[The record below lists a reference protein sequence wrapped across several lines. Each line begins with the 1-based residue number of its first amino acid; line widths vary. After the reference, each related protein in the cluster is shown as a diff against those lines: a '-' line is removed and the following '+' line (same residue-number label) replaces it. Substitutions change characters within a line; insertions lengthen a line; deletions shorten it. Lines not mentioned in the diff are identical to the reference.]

1 MPTNMFDEARRRVSS
16 GTNASSTQNDNI
28 FSQAR
33 SRVNTGQTVDT
44 VPAITQ
50 RSAASPL
57 PTRKKNLERIDLGQ
71 NEVKIGE
78 GWENRVN
85 TEDLIGESYK
95 DTTAYYDRL
104 LKQKKQQFEA
114 VKPDPNFLQER
125 QRLRNEIDRLEQE
138 REAID
143 SSGKRGSFRKEGAG
157 GFGSDSELHI
167 NPRSTV
173 QTVADTIARG
183 AGQFDLG
190 LLKTADFAA
199 NAIPNAAGAI
209 RGVDPE
215 ETFTGQLF
223 KPITDATGQAV
234 DWMQR
239 GVENMNR
246 NIQNDT
252 QGNKAAQ
259 IAAEVG
265 SGVVGAIPNAAL
277 AMMTGGAS
285 AGGAIGSQLAPQA
298 TGLSGTI
305 LSAWN
310 KMVSSPMFQVSF
322 AQTLGNSYDEAK
334 QAGASDVDAMA
345 AALLST
351 TANAMV
357 EVGGGIET
365 LPGEISGADL
375 SSGKKALKWLTSALD
390 EGKEEVVQ
398 GVISNMVNKAAG
410 TKNRPYFSMTDENA
424 VLNPYRM
431 GQEFAMGTAVGGIM
445 GGGQVLA
452 DTVMN
457 RSKAKKSA
465 LDFAVEETLKPTQ
478 EKSSLDRSIDSLFEQ
493 NKTAQGIQNDPVQ
506 PIEQKET
513 VAPKTIAAS
522 PETGSGRLDATAGTD
537 GTISQAESEFNTKWN
552 NFLDKHNGKPTSD
565 DFLEFARSVSDSEE
579 NARSFSEFLDN
590 LEKTGKIK
598 FNGSGAPMRPLS
610 ADDHIDRRDY
620 VSVGDRRVNSFSF
633 NNPELQPYIREGL
646 QILGDDIANS
656 VHGKRTYLGVDPT
669 QGTGNNHVWTGQKR
683 KTTPEIARL
692 KDDYNMSWADI
703 DKAWSD
709 LMEDS
714 GKENNANAKRL
725 ELLVD
730 DILTNGHKT
739 LGGIEVG
746 PNQEYIDAKSKI
758 DGYTP
763 KQKSSSVIDD
773 AILETLFPGT
783 GDPVGDLGAK
793 TSDFKHDVKQSQ
805 TVENTIGKN
814 EARWGVPEDQRVK
827 GDYDAVT
834 ERESLN
840 NARMRIEQDLPGEM
854 ESLRR
859 AATWS
864 NEEVD
869 MGMLILGGL
878 RAKAKESGDWSQY
891 REWSSVVK
899 QHGVTSG
906 QALQAWAKYTRKTGD
921 GIMQRV
927 SELLENSKK
936 GTDVN
941 DVLETTSDYADRFDG
956 AVADKSVSGLVSI
969 IKDTAVTRK
978 TKRHWGKKLGGQI
991 DWALNRIAAYAETEI
1006 SQDGNSGSA
1015 ETARFYE
1022 FLKNFAAASI
1032 ENIAADQKK
1041 VSAGK
1046 MAMTI
1051 RRNGMLSKASTIM
1064 RNLVGNGVFDI
1075 ADSISRDISV
1085 PLDMLLS
1092 KITGTRSVAMD
1103 YSYLSKA
1110 KRKGMM
1116 DGLAMAM
1123 LETSLDVNARDR
1135 SSKYE
1140 SGSQRTFKMSGNVV
1154 SKLLSTW
1161 ESAIGYGLYVTDEM
1175 AKGATSSE
1183 IQRGLDKLY
1192 EQGKIRDDSLR
1203 SGGEQEA
1210 RYRTFQDKTLLSD
1223 ISIGARNVLNKAH
1236 AGDVGLGDIAL
1247 PFAQVPANLADR
1259 AIDYSPAGLAE
1270 SAVRLAS
1277 VLKNAKNG
1285 KLTAAEQAQAVQNLG
1300 RNITGSALIAIA
1312 AGLALKGFIRV
1323 VNPGDADE
1331 NKDKAAFEKMQGQSG
1346 TQFNVSAFLRSQNG
1360 GSADWQD
1367 GDTLVSIAFLEP
1379 FNAHLTIGALLAE
1392 DMKEEGQL
1400 TAKTIANDTFAGSLA
1415 AILDLPMFEKFR
1427 DVSDAYTYSKKERSG
1442 EKLLDAVNTL
1452 AANEAG
1458 SLIPN
1463 AWKGI
1468 AQGLDPYQR
1477 DLYSKEGAW
1486 EQAADQ
1492 FRAVFD
1498 RDSLPIK
1505 QDSFGRDMKNEGG
1518 TLNFLN
1524 TNILP
1529 GQITT
1534 YKTDELLDKI
1544 TDLSELTGKPS
1555 VYPSRKAPDKITV
1568 DGEDVPLDQEQQR
1581 QYQSTYGKKEYETR
1595 SALIG
1600 NSLYDNLTPQE
1611 EIKAHSFAEDYA
1623 KQVATSDINADF
1635 EPDSWVEDLK
1645 GKTPA
1650 EVADAI
1656 MLKTMESIVGNKKV
1670 YENKYDGMADLLEK
1684 NKLDDAIAITMMPQT
1699 MQTAYRDI
1707 AEKGGVSVQDWL
1719 DTYAYAYANG
1729 KTNAERR
1736 IAALDYIDKQNLSKS
1751 QKTALANG
1759 LYSYLKDMIPK
1770 EAEVSD
1776 YWLLDQGASGLQTIE
1791 ANMSDT
1797 QKENYDA
1804 YIKNSGV
1811 DMKYY
1816 LDAWD
1821 FKGTAKSDKDKDGN
1835 TTKSAMEKVIQ
1846 HIDQFDASKEE
1857 KRNIFLGLGYA
1868 KKNIP
1873 WWWK

>member
-33 SRVNTGQTVDT
+33 SRVNTGQTVDA
-44 VPAITQ
+44 VPAKTQ

-71 NEVKIGE
+71 NEGKIGE
-78 GWENRVN
+78 GWERRVN
-85 TEDLIGESYK
+85 TESLVGPSYK
-95 DTTAYYDRL
+95 DTTAYYDRIL
-104 LKQKKQQFEA
+104 NQKKQKFEA
-114 VKPDPNFLQER
+114 VKPDSNFLQER
-125 QRLRNEIDRLEQE
+125 QRLRNEIDRLERE

-143 SSGKRGSFRKEGAG
+143 ASGKRGSFKKEGAG

-167 NPRSTV
+167 NPRSTM
-173 QTVADTIARG
+173 QTVADTIAWG
-183 AGQFDLG
+183 AGQTDLG
-190 LLKTADFAA
+190 ALKAGDFLV
-199 NAIPNAAGAI
+199 NAIPRAAGAI

-239 GVENMNR
+239 GVDNVQKR
-246 NIQNDT
+246 IDNDV
-252 QGNKAAQ
+252 QDNKFAK
-259 IAAEVG
+259 IATELGA
-265 SGVVGAIPNAAL
+265 GVVSAIPNAAL

-334 QAGASDVDAMA
+334 QAGASDMDAMA

-410 TKNRPYFSMTDENA
+410 TENRPYFSMTDENA

-431 GQEFAMGTAVGGIM
+431 GQEFAIGTAVGGIM

-457 RSKAKKSA
+457 RSKAGKSA
-465 LDFAVEETLKPTQ
+465 LDFAIEETLKPTQ
-478 EKSSLDRSIDSLFEQ
+478 EKANLDMALEGLFEK
-493 NKTAQGIQNDPVQ
+493 NKT
-506 PIEQKET
+506 
-513 VAPKTIAAS
+513 
-522 PETGSGRLDATAGTD
+522 
-537 GTISQAESEFNTKWN
+537 
-552 NFLDKHNGKPTSD
+552 
-565 DFLEFARSVSDSEE
+565 
-579 NARSFSEFLDN
+579 
-590 LEKTGKIK
+590 
-598 FNGSGAPMRPLS
+598 
-610 ADDHIDRRDY
+610 
-620 VSVGDRRVNSFSF
+620 
-633 NNPELQPYIREGL
+633 
-646 QILGDDIANS
+646 
-656 VHGKRTYLGVDPT
+656 
-669 QGTGNNHVWTGQKR
+669 
-683 KTTPEIARL
+683 
-692 KDDYNMSWADI
+692 
-703 DKAWSD
+703 DKADTGAERTNVNTNPAVHTPQEQAVVNAYQEAEQSGPVVNGNTDQSD
-709 LMEDS
+709 
-714 GKENNANAKRL
+714 
-725 ELLVD
+725 
-730 DILTNGHKT
+730 
-739 LGGIEVG
+739 
-746 PNQEYIDAKSKI
+746 
-758 DGYTP
+758 
-763 KQKSSSVIDD
+763 
-773 AILETLFPGT
+773 
-783 GDPVGDLGAK
+783 VGDLGAK

-805 TVENTIGKN
+805 TAENTIGKN
-814 EARWGVPEDQRVK
+814 EARWGVPEDQRVN
-827 GDYDAVT
+827 GDYDAIT

-854 ESLRR
+854 EILRR

-869 MGMLILGGL
+869 MGMIILGGL

-891 REWSSVVK
+891 REWSGVVK

-941 DVLETTSDYADRFDG
+941 DVLETASDYADRFDG
-956 AVADKSVSGLVSI
+956 AVADKSVSDLVSI

-978 TKRHWGKKLGGQI
+978 TKRNWGKKLGGQI

-1015 ETARFYE
+1015 ETMRFYE

-1032 ENIAADQKK
+1032 ENIAADQQK

-1175 AKGATSSE
+1175 AKGATSAE

-1192 EQGKIRDDSLR
+1192 EHGKIRDDSLR

-1210 RYRTFQDKTLLSD
+1210 LYRTFQDKTLLSD

-1236 AGDVGLGDIAL
+1236 VGDVGLGDIAL

-1312 AGLALKGFIRV
+1312 AGLALKSFIRV

-1400 TAKTIANDTFAGSLA
+1400 TAKTIANDTFTGSLA

-1452 AANEAG
+1452 AANEVG
-1458 SLIPN
+1458 SLVPN

-1468 AQGLDPYQR
+1468 AKGLDPYQR

-1486 EQAADQ
+1486 EQTADQ

-1581 QYQSTYGKKEYETR
+1581 QYQSTYGQTEYETR

-1623 KQVATSDINADF
+1623 KQVAKSDINADF

-1684 NKLDDAIAITMMPQT
+1684 NKLDDAIAITMMPET

-1719 DTYAYAYANG
+1719 DAYAYAYANG

-1736 IAALDYIDKQNLSKS
+1736 SAALDYIDKQNLSKS

-1791 ANMSDT
+1791 ANMNDT

-1811 DMKYY
+1811 DMKNY

-1835 TTKSAMEKVIQ
+1835 TTKSAMEKVIE

>member
-16 GTNASSTQNDNI
+16 GTSASSSQNDNI

-33 SRVNTGQTVDT
+33 SRVNTGQTIDA
-44 VPAITQ
+44 VPAKTQ
-50 RSAASPL
+50 RSAASPF

-71 NEVKIGE
+71 NEGKIGE
-78 GWENRVN
+78 GWESRVN
-85 TEDLIGESYK
+85 TEELIGESYK

-114 VKPDPNFLQER
+114 VNPDSNFLQER

-143 SSGKRGSFRKEGAG
+143 ASGKRGSFKKEGAG

-199 NAIPNAAGAI
+199 NAIPRAAGAI

-265 SGVVGAIPNAAL
+265 SGVVGAIPNAAI

-410 TKNRPYFSMTDENA
+410 TENLPYFSMTDENA

-431 GQEFAMGTAVGGIM
+431 GKEFAMGTAVGGIM

-457 RSKAKKSA
+457 RSKAGKSA
-465 LDFAVEETLKPTQ
+465 LDFAIEETLKPTQ
-478 EKSSLDRSIDSLFEQ
+478 EKANLDMALEGLFEK
-493 NKTAQGIQNDPVQ
+493 NKTDQADTGNDS
-506 PIEQKET
+506 T
-513 VAPKTIAAS
+513 N
-522 PETGSGRLDATAGTD
+522 
-537 GTISQAESEFNTKWN
+537 FNTN
-552 NFLDKHNGKPTSD
+552 ADQSD
-565 DFLEFARSVSDSEE
+565 
-579 NARSFSEFLDN
+579 
-590 LEKTGKIK
+590 
-598 FNGSGAPMRPLS
+598 
-610 ADDHIDRRDY
+610 
-620 VSVGDRRVNSFSF
+620 
-633 NNPELQPYIREGL
+633 
-646 QILGDDIANS
+646 
-656 VHGKRTYLGVDPT
+656 
-669 QGTGNNHVWTGQKR
+669 
-683 KTTPEIARL
+683 
-692 KDDYNMSWADI
+692 
-703 DKAWSD
+703 
-709 LMEDS
+709 
-714 GKENNANAKRL
+714 
-725 ELLVD
+725 
-730 DILTNGHKT
+730 
-739 LGGIEVG
+739 
-746 PNQEYIDAKSKI
+746 
-758 DGYTP
+758 
-763 KQKSSSVIDD
+763 
-773 AILETLFPGT
+773 
-783 GDPVGDLGAK
+783 VGDLGAK
-793 TSDFKHDVKQSQ
+793 TSDFKHEVKQSQ
-805 TVENTIGKN
+805 TAENTIGKN
-814 EARWGVPEDQRVK
+814 EARWGVPEDQRVN
-827 GDYDAVT
+827 GDYDAIT

-854 ESLRR
+854 EILRR

-869 MGMLILGGL
+869 MGMLILGGF

-891 REWSSVVK
+891 REWASVVNL
-899 QHGVTSG
+899 HGVKAG

-941 DVLETTSDYADRFDG
+941 DVLETASDYADRFDG

-1015 ETARFYE
+1015 ETMRFYE

-1032 ENIAADQKK
+1032 ENIAADQQK

-1046 MAMTI
+1046 MVMTI
-1051 RRNGMLSKASTIM
+1051 RRNGMLSKVASVL
-1064 RNLVGNGVFDI
+1064 RNLVGNGVFNI
-1075 ADSISRDISV
+1075 ADSVSRDISV

-1103 YSYLSKA
+1103 YGYLSKA

-1123 LETSLDVNARDR
+1123 LETSLDVNARER

-1175 AKGATSSE
+1175 AKGATSAE

-1210 RYRTFQDKTLLSD
+1210 LYRTFQDKTLLSEK
-1223 ISIGARNVLNKAH
+1223 SIGFRNWLNGKKKK
-1236 AGDVGLGDIAL
+1236 DVGLGDIAL

-1259 AIDYSPAGLAE
+1259 AIDYSPAGLTKTAY
-1270 SAVRLAS
+1270 RLVD
-1277 VLKNAKNG
+1277 VLKKAKDGN
-1285 KLTAAEQAQAVQNLG
+1285 LTAAEQAKAIQTLG
-1300 RNITGSALIAIA
+1300 RNITGSVLIAIA
-1312 AGLALKGFIRV
+1312 TGLAAKGVIRV
-1323 VNPGDADE
+1323 VNPFGEEE
-1331 NKDKAAFEKMQGQSG
+1331 NKDQAAFEKMKGQNG
-1346 TQFNVSAFLRSQNG
+1346 TQLNLSAAQRVLNG
-1360 GSADWQD
+1360 GSGEWQD
-1367 GDTLVSIAFLEP
+1367 GDTLMSIAFLEP
-1379 FNAHLTIGALLAE
+1379 FNSHLTIGAMLAE
-1392 DMKEEGQL
+1392 DMEAEGQL
-1400 TAKTIANDTFAGSLA
+1400 TAKTIADDTINGIWLSVSN
-1415 AILDLPMFEKFR
+1415 LPMFEKFR
-1427 DVSDAYTYSKKERSG
+1427 DVNDAYQYSNKQTPGGKAM
-1442 EKLLDAVNTL
+1442 DAINTL

-1468 AQGLDPYQR
+1468 AQGIDPYQR
-1477 DLYSKEGAW
+1477 DLYSKEGVW

-1581 QYQSTYGKKEYETR
+1581 QYQSTYGQTEDETR

-1623 KQVATSDINADF
+1623 KQVATSGINADF

-1684 NKLDDAIAITMMPQT
+1684 NKLDDAIAITMMPET

-1719 DTYAYAYANG
+1719 DAYAYAYANG

-1736 IAALDYIDKQNLSKS
+1736 SAALDYIDKQNLSKS

-1811 DMKYY
+1811 DMKNY

-1835 TTKSAMEKVIQ
+1835 TTKSAMEKVIE

>member
-1 MPTNMFDEARRRVSS
+1 MAKNRFVEEVYGKQTSNRFVNEAYGLSNSDYEPYRQSTVRSTIANIKTPEQRAVSLEPKEKQS
-16 GTNASSTQNDNI
+16 
-28 FSQAR
+28 
-33 SRVNTGQTVDT
+33 
-44 VPAITQ
+44 
-50 RSAASPL
+50 
-57 PTRKKNLERIDLGQ
+57 KYNLERFDLGR
-71 NEVKIGE
+71 NEGKIGE
-78 GWENRVN
+78 GWQNRVN
-85 TEDLIGESYK
+85 TEALIGESYK

-104 LKQKKQQFEA
+104 LEQKKKQFEA
-114 VKPDPNFLQER
+114 VNPDSNFLPER
-125 QRLRNEIDRLEQE
+125 QRLRYEIDALEQE
-138 REAID
+138 REAIAN
-143 SSGKRGSFRKEGAG
+143 SGKRGSISKEGAG
-157 GFGSDSELHI
+157 GFGSNSELHI
-167 NPRSTV
+167 NPRSPM
-173 QTVADTIARG
+173 QTLADTIARG

-199 NAIPNAAGAI
+199 NAIPRAAGAI

-223 KPITDATGQAV
+223 KPVTDATGQAV

-285 AGGAIGSQLAPQA
+285 AGGAIGSHLAPQA
-298 TGLSGTI
+298 TGLSGTV

-310 KMVSSPMFQVSF
+310 KMVSSPMFKVSF

-334 QAGASDVDAMA
+334 QAGASDMDAMA

-365 LPGEISGADL
+365 LPGELSGADL

-410 TKNRPYFSMTDENA
+410 TDNRPYFSMTDENA

-431 GQEFAMGTAVGGIM
+431 GQEFAIGTAVGGIM

-457 RSKAKKSA
+457 RSKTGKSA
-465 LDFAVEETLKPTQ
+465 LDFAIEETLKPTQ
-478 EKSSLDRSIDSLFEQ
+478 DQANLDRALEGLFD
-493 NKTAQGIQNDPVQ
+493 KTAQAD
-506 PIEQKET
+506 
-513 VAPKTIAAS
+513 
-522 PETGSGRLDATAGTD
+522 TG
-537 GTISQAESEFNTKWN
+537 AESTNVNTN
-552 NFLDKHNGKPTSD
+552 PSIHTPQEQAVVNAYQEAEQSGSVVNGNTDQSD
-565 DFLEFARSVSDSEE
+565 
-579 NARSFSEFLDN
+579 
-590 LEKTGKIK
+590 
-598 FNGSGAPMRPLS
+598 
-610 ADDHIDRRDY
+610 
-620 VSVGDRRVNSFSF
+620 
-633 NNPELQPYIREGL
+633 
-646 QILGDDIANS
+646 
-656 VHGKRTYLGVDPT
+656 
-669 QGTGNNHVWTGQKR
+669 
-683 KTTPEIARL
+683 
-692 KDDYNMSWADI
+692 
-703 DKAWSD
+703 
-709 LMEDS
+709 
-714 GKENNANAKRL
+714 
-725 ELLVD
+725 
-730 DILTNGHKT
+730 
-739 LGGIEVG
+739 
-746 PNQEYIDAKSKI
+746 
-758 DGYTP
+758 
-763 KQKSSSVIDD
+763 
-773 AILETLFPGT
+773 
-783 GDPVGDLGAK
+783 VGDLGAK
-793 TSDFKHDVKQSQ
+793 TSDFKHEVKQSQ
-805 TVENTIGKN
+805 TAENTISKN
-814 EARWGVPEDQRVK
+814 EARWGVPEDQRVN
-827 GDYDAVT
+827 GDYDAIT

-840 NARMRIEQDLPGEM
+840 NARIRIEQDLPGEM
-854 ESLRR
+854 ENLRR

-869 MGMLILGGL
+869 MGMIILGGL

-891 REWSSVVK
+891 REWASVVK

-941 DVLETTSDYADRFDG
+941 DVLETASDYADRFDG

-1015 ETARFYE
+1015 ETMRFYE

-1032 ENIAADQKK
+1032 ENIAADQQK

-1154 SKLLSTW
+1154 SKLLSSW
-1161 ESAIGYGLYVTDEM
+1161 ESAMGYGLYVTDEM
-1175 AKGATSSE
+1175 AKGATSAE

-1192 EQGKIRDDSLR
+1192 EQGKIRDDSMR

-1210 RYRTFQDKTLLSD
+1210 LYRTFQDETLLSEK
-1223 ISIGARNVLNKAH
+1223 SIGIRNWLNGKKKK
-1236 AGDVGLGDIAL
+1236 DVGLGDIAI

-1259 AIDYSPAGLAE
+1259 AIDYSPAGLTKTAY
-1270 SAVRLAS
+1270 SLFK
-1277 VLKNAKNG
+1277 VLGKAKDG
-1285 KLTAAEQAQAVQNLG
+1285 TLTAAEQAKAVQTLG
-1300 RNITGSALIAIA
+1300 RNINGSALIAIA
-1312 AGLALKGFIRV
+1312 TGLALKGVIRV
-1323 VNPGDADE
+1323 VNPFGEDE
-1331 NKDKAAFEKMQGQSG
+1331 NKDKAAFEKMKGQYG
-1346 TQFNVSAFLRSQNG
+1346 TQLNISAAQRVLNG
-1360 GSADWQD
+1360 GSGEWQN
-1367 GDTLVSIAFLEP
+1367 GDTLMSISFLEP
-1379 FNAHLTIGALLAE
+1379 SNAHLTIGAMLAE
-1392 DMKEEGQL
+1392 DMEAEGQI
-1400 TAKTIANDTFAGSLA
+1400 TPKSIKDDTINGIWLSV
-1415 AILDLPMFEKFR
+1415 LDLPMFEKFR
-1427 DVSDAYTYSKKERSG
+1427 DAYDAYQYSNEETPGGKAI
-1442 EKLLDAVNTL
+1442 DAVKTL
-1452 AANEAG
+1452 SANEVG
-1458 SLIPN
+1458 SMIPN
-1463 AWKGI
+1463 FAKGI

-1505 QDSFGRDMKNEGG
+1505 QDSFGRDMMNEGG
-1518 TLNFLN
+1518 VLNFLN
-1524 TNILP
+1524 ANILP

-1544 TDLSELTGKPS
+1544 TDLSELTGKAS

-1568 DGEDVPLDQEQQR
+1568 DGEDIPLNQEQKR
-1581 QYQSTYGKKEYETR
+1581 QYQSTYGKTEDETR
-1595 SALIG
+1595 SALIE

-1656 MLKTMESIVGNKKV
+1656 MLKTFQSMAEDKKN
-1670 YENKYDGMADLLEK
+1670 YDSKYDGITSMLDSGTIDEAMAVSLL
-1684 NKLDDAIAITMMPQT
+1684 
-1699 MQTAYRDI
+1699 
-1707 AEKGGVSVQDWL
+1707 
-1719 DTYAYAYANG
+1719 
-1729 KTNAERR
+1729 
-1736 IAALDYIDKQNLSKS
+1736 
-1751 QKTALANG
+1751 
-1759 LYSYLKDMIPK
+1759 PK
-1770 EAEVSD
+1770 EAND
-1776 YWLLDQGASGLQTIE
+1776 GYYKHIKGSGIE
-1791 ANMSDT
+1791 PSAFIDVY
-1797 QKENYDA
+1797 QF
-1804 YIKNSGV
+1804 KNN
-1811 DMKYY
+1811 
-1816 LDAWD
+1816 
-1821 FKGTAKSDKDKDGN
+1821 AKSDKDKDGK
-1835 TTKSAMEKVIQ
+1835 TTKSAQEKVIEY
-1846 HIDQFDASKEE
+1846 INKVGKGTDQKRRLFLSMGYSEKNLPEE
-1857 KRNIFLGLGYA
+1857 
-1868 KKNIP
+1868 
-1873 WWWK
+1873 WK